1 MRLGP
6 GPSGRASIQVADR
19 KGRVMDRA
27 IAANLAQDGADW
39 KVGVDIG
46 GTFID
51 FCALEANSGRVASL
65 KVLTTPEDPGAELMT
80 GLALLAEREGFDP
93 TRMTRF
99 VHGTTVGINTI
110 IQRKGAQL
118 ALFTNAGFEDVIELA
133 RLRMPDMYSLFCTRP
148 EPLIPRDMVFGIPVR
163 MRADGSES
171 QAPDMDAVE
180 RAVATAKATG
190 AQGIIVSFLHSWR
203 NGAQEASVKAA
214 IARLAPELFVF
225 SSAEVWP
232 VIREYERS
240 STAILNGYVHPR
252 VSGYLTA
259 LEERLKGS
267 GVPARPMLTKSN
279 GGLMNAAEGK
289 HACVNMLLSG
299 TASGVIGA
307 SWLARRAGEGKIL
320 TLDIGGT
327 SADFALI
334 IGGEPQFGTGE
345 LIGEFPLHIPSV
357 SVSSIGVGGGSI
369 ASVDAQ
375 GVLRVGPESA
385 GSTPGPAC
393 YGRGGQR
400 ATVTD
405 AMVVCGWLGHT
416 EMAYGQLKIDVVL
429 AHRAVGD
436 LATRLGRTVEQTAQ
450 AILDIAVSEMFV
462 EVEKLASRAGVD
474 LRDFT
479 LMPFGGGGP
488 MLGAFLARELGM
500 KRLMAP
506 RRPGVVS
513 ALGGLVADLRGDFI
527 RTIFA
532 PLSDASLPGIHSAF
546 EALAREGRDWLAA
559 QGHDAAAELS
569 LSCDM
574 RYVGQSYEIEVVLSP
589 EWLVDGDAAAIAQAF
604 HLTHERLYDFHD
616 PEGEIELVNAR
627 LSAVGAGPALS
638 FPEIDE
644 KDAPAIPARRLP
656 VYTGQR
662 VETVD
667 LHDRQALVPG
677 SVFHGPAVVVQ
688 EDTTFAIPIGTQ
700 ARVDRH
706 LNLLL
711 TFGE

>member
-1 MRLGP
+1 
-6 GPSGRASIQVADR
+6 
-19 KGRVMDRA
+19 MDGV
-27 IAANLAQDGADW
+27 IAADETQNGADW

-93 TRMTRF
+93 SHMTRF

-110 IQRKGAQL
+110 IQRKGAPM

-133 RLRMPDMYSLFCTRP
+133 RLRMPDMYSLFCSRP
-148 EPLIPRDMVFGIPVR
+148 DPLISRDMVFGIPAR

-171 QAPDMDAVE
+171 LAPDIAIVE
-180 RAVATAKATG
+180 SAVAAAKAKG
-190 AQGIIVSFLHSWR
+190 AQGIIVSFLHAWR
-203 NGAQEASVKAA
+203 NAAQEASVKAV
-214 IARLAPELFVF
+214 ITRLAPDLFVF
-225 SSAEVWP
+225 TSAEVWP

-259 LEERLKGS
+259 LEERLKGR

-307 SWLARRAGEGKIL
+307 SWLARQAGEARIL

-334 IGGEPQFGTGE
+334 IDGEPQFGTGE
-345 LIGEFPLHIPSV
+345 LIGEFPLYIPSV

-369 ASVDAQ
+369 ASVDVQ
-375 GVLRVGPESA
+375 GVLRIGPESA

-393 YGRGGQR
+393 YGRGGDR

-405 AMVVCGWLGHT
+405 AMVVCGWLGHS
-416 EMAYGQLKIDVVL
+416 EMAYGQLRIDTGL
-429 AHRAVGD
+429 AHRAVGE
-436 LATRLGRTVEQTAQ
+436 LAARLGRSVEQTAQ

-488 MLGAFLARELGM
+488 MLGAFLARELGI
-500 KRLMAP
+500 KRVMAP

-527 RTIFA
+527 RTIFS
-532 PLSDASLPGIHSAF
+532 PLSATSLPVIREAF
-546 EALAREGRDWLAA
+546 AALAQEGRDWLAA
-559 QGHDAAAELS
+559 QGHDATAELN

-574 RYVGQSYEIEVVLSP
+574 RYLGQTYEIEVVLSP
-589 EWLVDGDAAAIAQAF
+589 QWLADGDADAIEQAF
-604 HLTHERLYDFHD
+604 HRTHEQLYDFHD
-616 PEGEIELVNAR
+616 PEGAIELVNIR
-627 LSAVGAGPALS
+627 LSAIGAGPALS
-638 FPEIDE
+638 FPEAEEIDV
-644 KDAPAIPARRLP
+644 AASPARRLP
-656 VYTGQR
+656 VYTGLG

-667 LHDRQALVPG
+667 LHDRQTLVPG
-677 SVFHGPAVVVQ
+677 STFNGPAVVVQ
-688 EDTTFAIPIGTQ
+688 EDTTFAIPGGAQ
-700 ARVDRH
+700 VRVDRH

-711 TFGE
+711 TFAE

>member
-1 MRLGP
+1 
-6 GPSGRASIQVADR
+6 
-19 KGRVMDRA
+19 MDGA
-27 IAANLAQDGADW
+27 IAADEARDEANW

-80 GLALLAEREGFDP
+80 GLALLAEREGFDA
-93 TRMTRF
+93 THMTRF

-110 IQRKGAQL
+110 IQRKGAPL

-133 RLRMPDMYSLFCTRP
+133 RLRMPDMYSLFCARP
-148 EPLIPRDMVFGIPVR
+148 DPLISRDMVFGIPAR

-171 QAPDMDAVE
+171 QAPNMAAVE
-180 RAVATAKATG
+180 SAVAAAKANG
-190 AQGIIVSFLHSWR
+190 AQGIIVSFLHAWR
-203 NGAQEASVKAA
+203 NAAQEASVKAA
-214 IARLAPELFVF
+214 IASLAPELFVF

-259 LEERLKGS
+259 LEERLKS
-267 GVPARPMLTKSN
+267 RGVPARPMLTKSN

-289 HACVNMLLSG
+289 RACVNMLLSG

-307 SWLARRAGEGKIL
+307 SWLARQAGEDKIL

-334 IGGEPQFGTGE
+334 IGGEAQFGTGE

-393 YGRGGQR
+393 YGRGGER

-405 AMVVCGWLGHT
+405 AMVVCGWLGHS
-416 EMAYGQLKIDVVL
+416 EMAYGQLRIDTQL

-436 LATRLGRTVEQTAQ
+436 LAARLSRTVEQTAQ

-500 KRLMAP
+500 KRVMAP

-527 RTIFA
+527 RTIFS
-532 PLSDASLPGIHSAF
+532 PLSAASLSAIREAF
-546 EALAREGRDWLAA
+546 DALAQEGRDWLAA
-559 QGHDAAAELS
+559 QGHKAAAELC
-569 LSCDM
+569 LFCDM

-589 EWLVDGDAAAIAQAF
+589 EWLAEGDMTAIKQAF
-604 HLTHERLYDFHD
+604 HRTHEQLYDFHD
-616 PEGEIELVNAR
+616 PAGAIELVNVR
-627 LSAVGAGPALS
+627 LSAIGAGPPLS

-644 KDAPAIPARRLP
+644 VDAPASPARRLP
-656 VYTGQR
+656 VYTGLS
-662 VETVD
+662 VEIVD
-667 LHDRQALVPG
+667 LHDRQTLVPG
-677 SVFHGPAVVVQ
+677 SVFQGPAVVVQ
-688 EDTTFAIPIGTQ
+688 EDTTFAIPAGAR

-711 TFGE
+711 TFAE

>member
-1 MRLGP
+1 
-6 GPSGRASIQVADR
+6 
-19 KGRVMDRA
+19 MDGT
-27 IAANLAQDGADW
+27 IAANEALKEADW

-51 FCALEANSGRVASL
+51 FCALEVNSGRVASL

-93 TRMTRF
+93 VRMTRF

-110 IQRKGAQL
+110 IQRRGAPL

-133 RLRMPDMYSLFCTRP
+133 RLRMPDMYSLFCSRP
-148 EPLIPRDMVFGIPVR
+148 DPLISRDMVFGIPAR
-163 MRADGSES
+163 MRADGSETR
-171 QAPDMDAVE
+171 APDMAAVE
-180 RAVATAKATG
+180 SAVTAAKLNG
-190 AQGIIVSFLHSWR
+190 AQGIIISFLHAWR
-203 NGAQEASVKAA
+203 NAAQEAAVKAA
-214 IARLAPELFVF
+214 ITRLAPDLFVF
-225 SSAEVWP
+225 TSAEVWP

-259 LEERLKGS
+259 LEERLKS
-267 GVPARPMLTKSN
+267 RGVPARPMLTKSN

-289 HACVNMLLSG
+289 RACVNMLLSG

-307 SWLARRAGEGKIL
+307 SWLARQAGEDKVL

-334 IGGEPQFGTGE
+334 IGGKAQFGTGE

-357 SVSSIGVGGGSI
+357 SVSSIGIGGGSI
-369 ASVDAQ
+369 AGVDAQ

-393 YGRGGQR
+393 YGRGGER

-405 AMVVCGWLGHT
+405 AMVVCGWLGHS
-416 EMAYGQLKIDVVL
+416 EMAYGQLRIDPRL
-429 AHRAVGD
+429 AYRTVGD
-436 LATRLGRTVEQTAQ
+436 LAARLGRPVEQTAQ

-474 LRDFT
+474 LREFT

-500 KRLMAP
+500 KRVMAP

-527 RTIFA
+527 RTVFS
-532 PLSDASLPGIHSAF
+532 PLSDASLPAIREAF
-546 EALAREGRDWLAA
+546 DALAGEGRHWLAA
-559 QGHDAAAELS
+559 QGHNAAAELN
-569 LSCDM
+569 LFCDM

-589 EWLVDGDAAAIAQAF
+589 QWLADGDMAAIAQAF
-604 HLTHERLYDFHD
+604 HLTHQQLYDFHD
-616 PEGEIELVNAR
+616 PDGDIELVNIR
-627 LSAVGAGPALS
+627 LSAIGAGPKLS
-638 FPEIDE
+638 FPQTDAV
-644 KDAPAIPARRLP
+644 DAPANPARRLA
-656 VYTGQR
+656 VYTGLG

-667 LHDRQALVPG
+667 LHDRQTLVPG
-677 SVFHGPAVVVQ
+677 STFHGPAVVVQ
-688 EDTTFAIPIGTQ
+688 EDTTFAIPAGAQ

-711 TFGE
+711 TFPE

>member
-1 MRLGP
+1 
-6 GPSGRASIQVADR
+6 
-19 KGRVMDRA
+19 MDGA
-27 IAANLAQDGADW
+27 IASATDEVRNGADW

-51 FCALEANSGRVASL
+51 FCALEACSGRVASL
-65 KVLTTPEDPGAELMT
+65 KVLTTPDDPGAELMT
-80 GLALLAEREGFDP
+80 GLALLTEREGFDAAH
-93 TRMTRF
+93 MTRF

-110 IQRKGAQL
+110 IQRKGAPL
-118 ALFTNAGFEDVIELA
+118 ALFTNAGFEDVVELA
-133 RLRMPDMYSLFCTRP
+133 RLRMPDMYSLFCSRP
-148 EPLIPRDMVFGIPVR
+148 DPLISRDMVFGIPAR
-163 MRADGSES
+163 MRADGTES
-171 QAPDMDAVE
+171 RAPDMAAVE
-180 RAVATAKATG
+180 RAVAAAKANG

-203 NGAQEASVKAA
+203 NAAQEASVKAA
-214 IARLAPELFVF
+214 VARLAPDLFVF

-259 LEERLKGS
+259 LEARLKDR

-289 HACVNMLLSG
+289 RACVNMLLSG

-307 SWLARRAGEGKIL
+307 SWLARQAGEHKVL

-334 IGGEPQFGTGE
+334 INGEPQFGTGE
-345 LIGEFPLHIPSV
+345 LIGEFPLHLPSV

-393 YGRGGQR
+393 YGRGGEW

-405 AMVVCGWLGHT
+405 AMVVCGWLGHS
-416 EMAYGQLKIDVVL
+416 EMAYGQLRIDAGL
-429 AHRAVGD
+429 AHQVVGE
-436 LATRLGRTVEQTAQ
+436 LAMRLGRPVEQTAQ

-500 KRLMAP
+500 KRVMAP

-527 RTIFA
+527 RTIFS
-532 PLSDASLPGIHSAF
+532 PLSGASLPSIREAY
-546 EALAREGRDWLAA
+546 EALAQEGRDWLAA
-559 QGHDAAAELS
+559 QGHKAAAELC
-569 LSCDM
+569 LSCDI

-589 EWLVDGDAAAIAQAF
+589 EWLADGDMTAIEQAF
-604 HLTHERLYDFHD
+604 HLTHEQLYDFHD
-616 PEGEIELVNAR
+616 PEGEIELVNVR
-627 LSAVGAGPALS
+627 LSAIGTGPALS
-638 FPEIDE
+638 LPEVDE
-644 KDAPAIPARRLP
+644 IDAPAVPARRLP
-656 VYTGQR
+656 VYTGLS

-667 LHDRQALVPG
+667 LHDRQTLAPG
-677 SVFHGPAVVVQ
+677 SRFRGPAVVVQ
-688 EDTTFAIPIGTQ
+688 EDTTFAIPAGTE

-711 TFGE
+711 TFAE

>member
-1 MRLGP
+1 
-6 GPSGRASIQVADR
+6 
-19 KGRVMDRA
+19 MDGA
-27 IAANLAQDGADW
+27 IAANEARNEADW

-80 GLALLAEREGFDP
+80 GLTLLAEREGFDP
-93 TRMTRF
+93 ARMTRF

-110 IQRKGAQL
+110 IQRKGAPL
-118 ALFTNAGFEDVIELA
+118 ALLTNAGFEDVIELA
-133 RLRMPDMYSLFCTRP
+133 RLRMPDMYSLFCSRP
-148 EPLIPRDMVFGIPVR
+148 DPLISRDMVFGIPAR

-171 QAPDMDAVE
+171 RAPDMAAVE
-180 RAVATAKATG
+180 RAVAAAKANG
-190 AQGIIVSFLHSWR
+190 AQGIIVSFLHAWR
-203 NGAQEASVKAA
+203 NAAQEASVKAT
-214 IARLAPELFVF
+214 ITRLAPDLFVF

-252 VSGYLTA
+252 VSSYLTA
-259 LEERLKGS
+259 LEQRLKEH

-289 HACVNMLLSG
+289 RACVNMLLSG

-307 SWLARRAGEGKIL
+307 SWLARQAGEDKVL

-334 IGGEPQFGTGE
+334 IDGEAQFGTGE

-393 YGRGGQR
+393 YGRGGER

-405 AMVVCGWLGHT
+405 AMVVCGWLGHS
-416 EMAYGQLKIDVVL
+416 EMAYGQLRIDTRL
-429 AHRAVGD
+429 AHRAVGQ
-436 LATRLGRTVEQTAQ
+436 LATRLGRPIEQTAQ

-500 KRLMAP
+500 KRVMAP

-527 RTIFA
+527 RTIFS
-532 PLSDASLPGIHSAF
+532 PLSGVSLAGIREAF

-569 LSCDM
+569 LTCDM
-574 RYVGQSYEIEVVLSP
+574 RYVGQSYEIEVVLLP
-589 EWLVDGDAAAIAQAF
+589 EWLADGNVAAIEQAF

-616 PEGEIELVNAR
+616 PEGEIELVNVR
-627 LSAVGAGPALS
+627 LSAIGAGPKLS

-644 KDAPAIPARRLP
+644 IDAPAIPARRLP
-656 VYTGQR
+656 VYTGAR

-677 SVFHGPAVVVQ
+677 STFHGPAVVVQ
-688 EDTTFAIPIGTQ
+688 EDTTFAIPAGAR

-711 TFGE
+711 TFAE

>member
-1 MRLGP
+1 
-6 GPSGRASIQVADR
+6 
-19 KGRVMDRA
+19 MDGA
-27 IAANLAQDGADW
+27 IACTADEVQNEADW
-39 KVGVDIG
+39 KIGVDIG

-51 FCALEANSGRVASL
+51 FCALEARSGRVASL
-65 KVLTTPEDPGAELMT
+65 KVLTTPEDPGAELIT
-80 GLALLAEREGFDP
+80 GLTLLGEREGFDP

-110 IQRKGAQL
+110 IQRKGAAL

-133 RLRMPDMYSLFCTRP
+133 RLRMPDMYSLFCSRP
-148 EPLIPRDMVFGIPVR
+148 EPLISRDMVFGIPAR

-171 QAPDMDAVE
+171 QAPDMAAVKT
-180 RAVATAKATG
+180 AVAVAKANG
-190 AQGIIVSFLHSWR
+190 AQGIIVSFLHAWR
-203 NGAQEASVKAA
+203 NAAQEASVKAA

-259 LEERLKGS
+259 LEERLKDH

-289 HACVNMLLSG
+289 RACVNMLLSG

-307 SWLARRAGEGKIL
+307 SWLARQAGEDKIL

-334 IGGEPQFGTGE
+334 IDGEPQFGTGE

-357 SVSSIGVGGGSI
+357 SVSSIGIGGGSI

-393 YGRGGQR
+393 YGRGGER
-400 ATVTD
+400 PTVTD
-405 AMVVCGWLGHT
+405 AMVVCGWLGHS
-416 EMAYGQLKIDVVL
+416 EMAYGQLRIDTGL
-429 AHRAVGD
+429 AHRAVGE
-436 LATRLGRTVEQTAQ
+436 LAAGLGRPIEQTAQ

-500 KRLMAP
+500 KRVMAP

-527 RTIFA
+527 RTVFT
-532 PLSDASLPGIHSAF
+532 PLSGAMLPAIREAF
-546 EALAREGRDWLAA
+546 EALAHEGRGWLAA
-559 QGHDAAAELS
+559 QGHDSAAELT

-574 RYVGQSYEIEVVLSP
+574 RYFGQSYEIEVVLSP
-589 EWLVDGDAAAIAQAF
+589 QWLTDGDVAAIEQAF
-604 HLTHERLYDFHD
+604 HLTHQRLYDFHD
-616 PEGEIELVNAR
+616 PDGEIELVDIR
-627 LSAVGAGPALS
+627 LSAIGAGPKLS
-638 FPEIDE
+638 LPETEEVDV
-644 KDAPAIPARRLP
+644 AATPARRLP
-656 VYTGQR
+656 VYTGAS

-667 LHDRQALVPG
+667 LHDRQALVSG
-677 SVFHGPAVVVQ
+677 STFDGPAVVVQ
-688 EDTTFAIPIGTQ
+688 EDTTFAIPAGAH
-700 ARVDRH
+700 ARVDRY

-711 TFGE
+711 TFAE

>member
-1 MRLGP
+1 MDGT
-6 GPSGRASIQVADR
+6 VATDEAR
-19 KGRVMDRA
+19 SK
-27 IAANLAQDGADW
+27 ADW

-80 GLALLAEREGFDP
+80 GLTLLAEREGLDP
-93 TRMTRF
+93 THMTRF

-110 IQRKGAQL
+110 IQRKGAPL

-133 RLRMPDMYSLFCTRP
+133 RLRMPDMYSLFCSRP
-148 EPLIPRDMVFGIPVR
+148 DPLISRDMVFGIPAR
-163 MRADGSES
+163 MRADGSETR
-171 QAPDMDAVE
+171 APDLAAVE
-180 RAVATAKATG
+180 SAVAAAKANGT
-190 AQGIIVSFLHSWR
+190 QGIIVSFLHSWR
-203 NGAQEASVKAA
+203 NAAQEASVKAA
-214 IARLAPELFVF
+214 IARLAPDLFVF
-225 SSAEVWP
+225 TSAEVWP

-259 LEERLKGS
+259 LEERLKQR

-307 SWLARRAGEGKIL
+307 SWLARQVGEDKIL

-334 IGGEPQFGTGE
+334 ISGEAQFGTGE

-393 YGRGGQR
+393 YGRGGER

-405 AMVVCGWLGHT
+405 AMVVCGWLGHS
-416 EMAYGQLKIDVVL
+416 EMAYGQLRIDTGL
-429 AHRAVGD
+429 AHRAVGE
-436 LATRLGRTVEQTAQ
+436 LAVLLGRSVEQTAQ

-462 EVEKLASRAGVD
+462 EVEKLASRAGID

-500 KRLMAP
+500 KRVMAP

-532 PLSDASLPGIHSAF
+532 PLSAASLPAIREAF
-546 EALAREGRDWLAA
+546 EALAQEGRGWLAA
-559 QGHDAAAELS
+559 QGHDAATELN

-574 RYVGQSYEIEVVLSP
+574 RYLGQSYEIEVVLSP
-589 EWLVDGDAAAIAQAF
+589 EWLLRGDAEAIEQAF
-604 HLTHERLYDFHD
+604 HGTHEQLYDFHD
-616 PEGEIELVNAR
+616 PEGAIELVNVR
-627 LSAVGAGPALS
+627 LSAIGAGPAIS
-638 FPEIDE
+638 VPEIDE
-644 KDAPAIPARRLP
+644 VDAPASPARRLP
-656 VYTGQR
+656 VYTGLS
-662 VETVD
+662 VEIVD
-667 LHDRQALVPG
+667 LHDRQMLVPG
-677 SVFHGPAVVVQ
+677 SVFQGPAVVVQ
-688 EDTTFAIPIGTQ
+688 EDTTFAIPAGTQ

-706 LNLLL
+706 LNLFL
-711 TFGE
+711 TFAE